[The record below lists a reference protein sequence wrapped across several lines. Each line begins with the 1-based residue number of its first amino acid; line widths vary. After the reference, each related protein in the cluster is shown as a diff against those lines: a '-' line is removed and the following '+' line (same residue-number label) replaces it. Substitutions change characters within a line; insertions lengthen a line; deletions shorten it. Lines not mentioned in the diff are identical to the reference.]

1 MAITYDG
8 GSFGEN
14 LVEVGDPTSGMEW
27 NVAQTDAANQPAFDQ
42 MDENRN
48 TEVDIAG
55 EYNEKLKHFFGS
67 SVQNFVKPRVDRWI
81 DGANKRYSDAERK
94 HNEKSGDQAKKDFDD
109 YNEELK
115 KNAGNYGDKQPKK
128 PEKPQPTVAGL
139 TAIENGVIAKS
150 KDGAIIQEKITK
162 QSGNPFI
169 ATQQFQGLDAWSRD
183 AGQIKFIQE
192 NVAGYE
198 ESLNQVPGIMGYT
211 DEGKYNYAVNVH
223 RRSKLA
229 PIMAAYD
236 AAGMKPRDDFLQKYF
251 YDPINIFEQA
261 HKTKWKATATKNIQ
275 ATAKTTE
282 KQQYESRLINTV
294 AKSPSNN
301 PKETQQLTANAK
313 VREVVNR
320 VSYLAGKFH
329 LGDMGAAWNQ
339 TFEDLNSLAARGG
352 LNRDLMNA
360 LKVGEFIGADGGTHT
375 LPSKYG
381 AKFAELEATYNK
393 WVKHDNQVA
402 AANKTK
408 AQRDFFTNYKANM
421 PTGQGQKAVDDYMLE
436 QHNIWK
442 NDVELGNGKDHPKIK
457 YDIDNLSLSGQ
468 HVNKY
473 MEQAKALAEV
483 DALTEAWIDRS
494 EVPQKVKDDY
504 RQLSQEQD
512 EARKLNPYD
521 VDDFTKLAAGLLDQR
536 WVDHASNRQV
546 GMVLYGRYQEMQKDK
561 HLRNVDGEDKLAAYQ
576 EAYDE
581 IYEWWDKNANN
592 YKATIGYDYKK
603 LQGAAKVTTGL
614 FGNRGILPS
623 SKADREEIT
632 ILTAR
637 LHDLKGKALT
647 TTEER
652 KNDDLLDTALFTY
665 EEIAQMKKGY
675 GEKGF
680 TIDPKLYWVS
690 EYLRDEDGN
699 KVHPLA
705 ILNQLSETTKQGS
718 LGTTDSEILFNSL
731 NPVAQYDAMNNSQN
745 SQEVKARIYYG
756 TDVNGRL
763 VASEKKLKE
772 GSPELVK
779 FKESLLSE
787 DVSKE
792 VDNIV
797 QENDL
802 PKDNTF
808 TSIYRMMAEGVD
820 ITGIEIPFSDSWREL
835 QLYKLE
841 MTEDPKEYESTLQ
854 QLIDPALTQYA

>member
-1 MAITYDG
+1 MAITYEG

-14 LVEVGDPTSGMEW
+14 LVETG
-27 NVAQTDAANQPAFDQ
+27 NVVPSLQEASEAYDVAMQPVYDQ
-42 MDENRN
+42 QDENRQ

-67 SVQNFVKPRVDRWI
+67 SVQNFAKPRVDRWI
-81 DGANKRYSDAERK
+81 DGAEERYNKKQQEYNKE
-94 HNEKSGDQAKKDFDD
+94 SGDQAKKDFDD

-128 PEKPQPTVAGL
+128 PEKPQPPIAGL
-139 TAIENGVIAKS
+139 TKTENKVISAS
-150 KDGAIIQEKITK
+150 KDGAIIQEKISK
-162 QSGNPFI
+162 QSANPFL
-169 ATQQFQGLDAWSRD
+169 ASQQFQGLDAWARD

-229 PIMAAYD
+229 PIMAAYE

-251 YDPINIFEQA
+251 YDPTAIFEQA

-275 ATAKTTE
+275 AASKTTE
-282 KQQYESRLINTV
+282 KQQFESRLINTV

-360 LKVGEFIGADGGTHT
+360 LREGEFLGADGGTHT

-381 AKFAELEATYNK
+381 TKFAELEATYNK

-402 AANKTK
+402 NANKTK
-408 AQRDFFTNYKANM
+408 AQRDFYTDAEANV
-421 PTGQGQKAVDDYMLE
+421 PTDQGQKAVDDYWIE
-436 QHNIWK
+436 KNNIWK
-442 NDVELGNGKDHPKIK
+442 NSVELGNGKDHPKIK
-457 YDIDNLSLSGQ
+457 YQIDNLSLSGQ

-483 DALTEAWIDRS
+483 DALTERWIDRP
-494 EVPQKVKDDY
+494 EVPQEVKDKY
-504 RQLSQEQD
+504 RQLSQQQD
-512 EARKLNPYD
+512 EDRQLNPYTQQ
-521 VDDFTKLAAGLLDQR
+521 DFTDMAADLLHPDFR
-536 WVDHASNRQV
+536 EHSSNKQI
-546 GMVLYGRYQEMQKDK
+546 GKILFDRYQELQKNK
-561 HLRNVDGEDKLAAYQ
+561 HLHNVDGEDKLAAYE
-576 EAYDE
+576 EAFTE
-581 IYEWWDKNANN
+581 IDDWWEKNGHN
-592 YKATIGYDYKK
+592 YKKTRGYDYKK
-603 LQGAAKVTTGL
+603 LQGDATVTPGL
-614 FGNRGILPS
+614 FGSKGILPF
-623 SKADREEIT
+623 SKVEREET
-632 ILTAR
+632 NRLTSK
-637 LHDLKGKALT
+637 LHDLKGKVLT
-647 TTEER
+647 TKVER
-652 KNDDLLDTALFTY
+652 EDGRIDTPAFTY
-665 EEIAQMKKGY
+665 EEVGQMIKGY

-680 TIDPKLYWVS
+680 TIDPKLYWLT
-690 EYLRDEDGN
+690 EYLRDENGY
-699 KVHPLA
+699 KIHPLTA
-705 ILNQLSETTKQGS
+705 LNILSETTGHGS

-763 VASEKKLKE
+763 VESKKKLKK

-779 FKESLLSE
+779 FKQSLLPE
-787 DVSKE
+787 DVGNK

-797 QENDL
+797 KENDL

-808 TSIYRMMAEGVD
+808 TAIYRMIAEGVD
-820 ITGIEIPFSDSWREL
+820 VTGIEIAFSDSWRDL
-835 QLYKLE
+835 KLYQME
-841 MTEDPKEYESTLQ
+841 MTEDPKEYEFTLQ
-854 QLIDPALTQYA
+854 QLMDPALTQYIK